1 MTRSQ
6 RNMADIAML
15 TLANHAEVQNGLLYM
30 SGAEWDTVTRTYPQG
45 GQAKPQ
51 HLAIA
56 LSVVVPWLEA
66 NTPLAVS
73 IRMEDEDGQTRLLEA
88 GLDLE
93 VGRPPGKPHGSDSRS
108 AVAFTGEV
116 QFPKSGG
123 YRVVASIGADA
134 TKTYSFRVVDQV
146 IPVPLAS

>member
-1 MTRSQ
+1 
-6 RNMADIAML
+6 MADIALL

-30 SGAEWDTVTRTYPQG
+30 SGAEWDTVTRTYPSG

-56 LSVVVPWLEA
+56 LSVVVPWNEA

-73 IRMEDEDGQTRLLEA
+73 ILMEDEDGQAKLLEA
-88 GLDLE
+88 RLDLE

-116 QFPKSGG
+116 HFPKAGG
-123 YRVVASIGADA
+123 YRVVAGIGDGVA
-134 TKTYSFRVVDQV
+134 KTYSFRVVDQV
-146 IPVPLAS
+146 VGVPMAS